1 MVWIRHD
8 YNSTNTKWLLSL
20 LAVFF
25 FLAMAFLQFT
35 AAAVAA
41 FIAAVAGLQWL
52 YFVHV
57 GKRLELVN
65 SRSRKRLL
73 AGGESAWELVFENKG
88 LPVLGGQLK
97 IWFQDAVLPQGPLI
111 VNYGDL
117 VELDV
122 PFTIGHNE
130 TLAVNIPVTGNRR
143 GLARLKKMEL
153 SVPHPFGEGSVVL
166 EYKPMILQELLVYPK
181 LQKAFFH
188 YSPSRQKPGQFNL
201 KHSLFDDAFQ
211 PIGTRDY
218 VPTDSFNTIHW
229 KASARMQSYQ
239 TKVFDQV
246 ANESILFALNVADH
260 YATIPHLEE
269 RIEEVASYI
278 ETCYREGIPYALAV
292 NIRSTGKMPFL
303 YLAPGEGPYQRQKAL
318 EMLSVMSKNHS
329 TMPYPSMLA
338 HLDAHIELPFT
349 TYLMADEFAGIQRFV
364 SKWATHTEL
373 KLLPGRKGSG
383 IR

>member
-8 YNSTNTKWLLSL
+8 YNSTNTKWVLSL

-25 FLAMAFLQFT
+25 FLAMVFLQFT
-35 AAAVAA
+35 AVSVIA
-41 FIAAVAGLQWL
+41 FIAAAAGLQWL
-52 YFVHV
+52 YFSRV
-57 GKRLELVN
+57 GKRLVLLN
-65 SRSRKRLL
+65 PKSRKRVLT
-73 AGGESAWELVFENKG
+73 GGESAWELVFENKG
-88 LPVLGGQLK
+88 LPVFGGQLK
-97 IWFQDAVLPQGPLI
+97 VWFHDSVMPQGQAL

-130 TLAVNIPVTGNRR
+130 TLAVKIPVTGNRR

-153 SVPHPFGEGSVVL
+153 SVPHPFGEGNVVL
-166 EYKPMILQELLVYPK
+166 EYKPMILQELLVYPNLHK
-181 LQKAFFH
+181 TFFH

-218 VPTDSFNTIHW
+218 VPTDGFNSIHW

-239 TKVFDQV
+239 TKIFNQV

-269 RIEEVASYI
+269 RIEELASYI
-278 ETCYREGIPYALAV
+278 ENCYREGVPYAIAV
-292 NIRSTGKMPFL
+292 NIRSSGKTPFL
-303 YLAPGEGPYQRQKAL
+303 YIAPGEGAIQRRHAL

-338 HLDAHIELPFT
+338 HLDLHVELPFT
-349 TYLMADEFAGIQRFV
+349 TYLMADEFSEIQRFTA
-364 SKWATHTEL
+364 KWTTRTEL
-373 KLLPGRKGSG
+373 KLLPGRNGSDAG
-383 IR
+383 